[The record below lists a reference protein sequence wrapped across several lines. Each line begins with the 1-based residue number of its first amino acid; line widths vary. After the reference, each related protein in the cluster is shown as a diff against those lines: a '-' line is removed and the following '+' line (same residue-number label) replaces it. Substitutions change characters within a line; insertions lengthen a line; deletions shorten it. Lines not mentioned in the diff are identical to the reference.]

1 MKAKFQNNT
10 VLYEGEGYK
19 FSFKE
24 EKHNNYA
31 SLIVK
36 PNHLKL
42 LSNETDLSDSDLKA
56 NIIQD
61 WFAEENERVRE
72 RNNRKAKERRKNV

>member
-1 MKAKFQNNT
+1 M
-10 VLYEGEGYK
+10 
-19 FSFKE
+19 
-24 EKHNNYA
+24 
-31 SLIVK
+31 K

-72 RNNRKAKERRKNV
+72 NNNRKAKERRMK